1 MVLRGSGGIGFA
13 SARYVPAAAPRR
25 LWPHAGVFLA
35 VLSRGRM
42 GIAANRRKL
51 CTALRWRAWL
61 RWKC

>member
-1 MVLRGSGGIGFA
+1 MVLRGSGGISLA
-13 SARYVPAAAPRR
+13 SARYVPAPDSRR
-25 LWPHAGVFLA
+25 LWPYAGVFLA

-42 GIAANRRKL
+42 GIAANRRTL